1 MAKVYTDYFQ
11 KSKVFLYPLLGF
23 RQGVKHVPQQTYIA
37 WDNVYSLN
45 SCRLLCEYKT
55 KMDIGFKRFSLDY
68 LQNHPLY
75 EDHVELSNNKYLY
88 IFNLE
93 SFKPDMERFIQG
105 MFSQFSLDT
114 KITIL
119 DFFGDQGKAAEYI
132 HTFLTPDDGF
142 EAYAYH
148 LKVDIKTIE
157 AIGELCSKPD
167 LKKETLIDN
176 NHTLHQLLKRS
187 SISLTNK

>member
-1 MAKVYTDYFQ
+1 MNTKLKWIWGLKD
-11 KSKVFLYPLLGF
+11 FLW
-23 RQGVKHVPQQTYIA
+23 I
-37 WDNVYSLN
+37 
-45 SCRLLCEYKT
+45 
-55 KMDIGFKRFSLDY
+55 IFKIIL
-68 LQNHPLY
+68 
-75 EDHVELSNNKYLY
+75 
-88 IFNLE
+88 
-93 SFKPDMERFIQG
+93 
-105 MFSQFSLDT
+105 
-114 KITIL
+114 L

-187 SISLTNK
+187 SIYLSKSK